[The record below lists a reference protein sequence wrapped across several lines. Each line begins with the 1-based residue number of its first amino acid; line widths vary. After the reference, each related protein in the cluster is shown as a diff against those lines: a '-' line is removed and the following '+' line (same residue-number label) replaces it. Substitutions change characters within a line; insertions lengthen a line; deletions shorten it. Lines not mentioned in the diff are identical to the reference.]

1 MPTGS
6 ADVVIAGGGAVGS
19 AVAWFLSRQPGFAG
33 RITVV
38 EPDPSYRFAAS
49 ARSASSI
56 RRQFST
62 PLNIALSEFG
72 WEFLSQL
79 PEARLAESTYLYLA
93 SQAGLPA
100 LRAGVAVQ
108 RSCGVSTSLHTAA
121 ELARRYPWLN
131 TTDLAAGADTAG
143 GEGWFD
149 GYALVRAL
157 RAGNEQRG
165 VRYLRERVA
174 AINTRTEPSVSGV
187 TLAGGAQLPC
197 HWLVLAAGTLSRE
210 LAATAGVE
218 LPVFARKR
226 SVFVFDSP
234 APIERCPLVIDT
246 TGLWFRPESR
256 SYIGGTVPPAD
267 EDVATDDF
275 EVDHAQFDDL
285 VWPALS
291 HRVPGFEAV
300 RCTGSWA
307 GHYDYNVF
315 DQNAFLGPCAM
326 VPNLLL
332 ACGFSGHGLQQAPA
346 VGRALA
352 EWIVF
357 GHYRSIDI
365 TPLSYSRYLRAR
377 PLREHYVI

>member
-1 MPTGS
+1 MTTGPV
-6 ADVVIAGGGAVGS
+6 DVVIAGGGAVGS
-19 AVAWFLSRQPGFAG
+19 AVAWFLSREPGFLG

-38 EPDPSYRFAAS
+38 EPDPSYQFAAS

-72 WEFLSQL
+72 WQFLRDL
-79 PEARLAESTYLYLA
+79 PEVGLTESTYLYLA
-93 SQAGLPA
+93 AEAGLPA

-108 RSCGVSTSLHTAA
+108 QRCGVSTRLHDAA
-121 ELARRYPWLN
+121 ALAQRYPWLN
-131 TTDLAAGADTAG
+131 TADLAAGADTAS

-174 AINTRTEPSVSGV
+174 AIARRADGTVSGV
-187 TLAGGAQLPC
+187 ALASGATLSAD
-197 HWLVLAAGTLSRE
+197 WVVLAAGTISRA
-210 LAATAGVE
+210 LAATAGIE

-226 SVFVFDSP
+226 SVFVFESP
-234 APIERCPLVIDT
+234 APIDRCPLVIDT
-246 TGLWFRPESR
+246 TGLWFRPEGR
-256 SYIGGTVPPAD
+256 GYIGGTVPRQD
-267 EDVATDDF
+267 VDVAADDF
-275 EVDHAQFDDL
+275 EVDHAQFEEL

-315 DQNAFLGPCAM
+315 DQNAFLGPCEPA
-326 VPNLLL
+326 PNLVL

-352 EWIVF
+352 EWIAF
-357 GHYRSIDI
+357 GHYRCIDV
-365 TPLSYSRYLRAR
+365 TPLGYARYLQGK
-377 PLREHYVI
+377 PLREHHVI